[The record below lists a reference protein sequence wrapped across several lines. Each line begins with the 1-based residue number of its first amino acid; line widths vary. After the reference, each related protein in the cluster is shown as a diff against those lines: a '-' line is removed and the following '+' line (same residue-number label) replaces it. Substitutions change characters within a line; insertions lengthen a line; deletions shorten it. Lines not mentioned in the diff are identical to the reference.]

1 MAIPDPPP
9 HPTHYRILLS
19 DPEGYDTVQG
29 YEEVEWTLPV
39 SGETLPNGWRQF
51 DIPLRDAVRQTWGSD
66 GWTFRGLSSIQL
78 RGNLAISPIECYES
92 AAPTAR

>member
-51 DIPLRDAVRQTWGSD
+51 DIPFARCRPPDMGQRRLDLQRVEQHS
-66 GWTFRGLSSIQL
+66 
-78 RGNLAISPIECYES
+78 
-92 AAPTAR
+92 TARKSCHLSD